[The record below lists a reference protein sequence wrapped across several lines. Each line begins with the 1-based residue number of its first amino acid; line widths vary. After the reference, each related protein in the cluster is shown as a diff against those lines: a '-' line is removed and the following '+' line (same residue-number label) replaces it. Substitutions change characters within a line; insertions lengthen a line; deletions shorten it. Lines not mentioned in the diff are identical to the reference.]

1 MAKGDDIKKLI
12 SSYGRPEAFRSA
24 ALRLIEDQEKRN
36 NTKMASSMRKTLEA
50 SVRTESSPPA
60 APRSLTAL
68 SQLADPIDE
77 LLDVIE
83 PQRGQD
89 QIVLAPDARGL
100 LDALLEEQRRAEE
113 LRRHNL
119 PIRSKVLFCGPPGC
133 GKTLAAEVLAREL
146 GLPLYTAKLD
156 VIISSFLGETA
167 SNLRKLFDTAGRR
180 PCVLFLDEFDALA
193 RSRSD
198 NSEHNELRRVV
209 NSLLLFID
217 RFKSRGLVVAAT
229 NLEGSLDAAVWR
241 RFDDIIFFD
250 VPGERELAD
259 LLALRF
265 RNFPVN
271 FDLSREASKLK
282 GMSYSEVERVCYD
295 AIKSAVLKKR
305 KVVSETEFAAALR
318 AETRRKATAKRVQS
332 VQSK

>member
-24 ALRLIEDQEKRN
+24 ALRLIEDHEKRN
-36 NTKMASSMRKTLEA
+36 NNKMASALRKTLEA
-50 SVRTESSPPA
+50 NVRVEPQP
-60 APRSLTAL
+60 APRSLAAL

-77 LLDVIE
+77 LLDGIE

-89 QIVLAPDARGL
+89 QIVLASDARTL

-133 GKTLAAEVLAREL
+133 GKTLAAEVLALEL

-167 SNLRKLFDTAGRR
+167 SNLRKLFDAAGRR

-217 RFKSRGLVVAAT
+217 RFKGRGLLVAAT
-229 NLEGSLDAAVWR
+229 NLEGALDAAVWR
-241 RFDDIIFFD
+241 RFDEIIFFD
-250 VPGERELAD
+250 VPGEREIAE

-271 FDLSREASKLK
+271 FDLGREAGKLK

-305 KVVSETEFAAALR
+305 KVVSETEFAAAMR
-318 AETRRKATAKRVQS
+318 AETRRKSTAKRVQS
-332 VQSK
+332 VQNK